1 MGARARHGSDS
12 MEQTLRNIVAKIA
25 EIPPDFDPQASFR
38 DKLGV
43 DSVRALEI
51 VFEIEKTLG
60 VVVPEDGYARVRC
73 FDNLLTLVQ
82 SIQR

>member
-1 MGARARHGSDS
+1 
-12 MEQTLRNIVAKIA
+12 MEQTLRSIVAQIA
-25 EIPPDFDPQASFR
+25 EVAPDFDADASFR

-60 VVVPEDGYARVRC
+60 VVVPEDGYAKVKC
-73 FDNLLTLVQ
+73 FNNLLALVQ
-82 SIQR
+82 SIKK

>member
-1 MGARARHGSDS
+1 
-12 MEQTLRNIVAKIA
+12 MEKTLRNIVAKVA
-25 EIPPDFDPQASFR
+25 EVPADFDAKASFR
-38 DKLGV
+38 EKLGV

-60 VVVPEDGYARVRC
+60 VVVPEDGYAKVKC

-82 SIQR
+82 SIKK